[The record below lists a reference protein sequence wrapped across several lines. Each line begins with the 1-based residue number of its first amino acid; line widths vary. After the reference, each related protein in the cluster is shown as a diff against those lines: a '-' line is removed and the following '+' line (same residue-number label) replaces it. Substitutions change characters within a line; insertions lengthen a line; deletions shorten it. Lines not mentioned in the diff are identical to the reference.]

1 VEESGMS
8 LVLCLILSSVIDN
21 AAADYAHAVRYAFFN
36 AEVRRS
42 GTTPIDVVG
51 QQPSDE
57 RDKVFVFPA
66 VHPTLTWR
74 QFGAVTRGSLRP
86 LT

>member
-1 VEESGMS
+1 MPP
-8 LVLCLILSSVIDN
+8 LTMR
-21 AAADYAHAVRYAFFN
+21 YAVRYAFFN

-42 GTTPIDVVG
+42 ATTPIDVVG

-57 RDKVFVFPA
+57 RDKVFPA